1 MNKRTVKITKNS
13 ILLLHIFMCF
23 ISCGKPNKNADYNNY
38 PDALQIEVYLKD
50 IVRTE
55 TYNYD
60 NLYPS
65 VQTIALETTDD
76 LNIKWGVR

>member
-50 IVRTE
+50 IVRTFNY
-55 TYNYD
+55 TYGK
-60 NLYPS
+60 S
-65 VQTIALETTDD
+65 KI
-76 LNIKWGVR
+76 IKNSKLIEKKT